1 MEQELVGVGDVLDI
15 EELDAG
21 VVLGIK
27 VLVHILE
34 HVLDAD
40 LLAVAD
46 TPYGVELQTLL
57 DGRLQDEDGRG
68 AEPLIKSAP
77 LGLST
82 GTGLVKTPW

>member
-15 EELDAG
+15 KELDAG
-21 VVLGIK
+21 VVLGIE

-46 TPYGVELQTLL
+46 TPDRVELQTLL

-68 AEPLIKSAP
+68 ARTADKVGHPCRGGEVLPRLR
-77 LGLST
+77 
-82 GTGLVKTPW
+82 